1 MTRANEDIRRAMGAN
16 GLKQW
21 EVAEAMGMRDENFSR
36 KLRKEL
42 SVAEKEKILSVIENL
57 VKGESI

>member
-1 MTRANEDIRRAMGAN
+1 MKTNKEIRREIGAR

-21 EVAEAMGMRDENFSR
+21 QVADALGISEATLSK

-42 SVAEKEKILSVIENL
+42 PNDEKEKILAVIEEL
-57 VKGESI
+57 GEGES

>member
-1 MTRANEDIRRAMGAN
+1 MRTNEDVRRAMGAA

-21 EVAEAMGMRDENFSR
+21 EVADALGVLECNLSR

-42 SVAEKEKILSVIENL
+42 PPEEKEKILAVIENL
-57 VKGESI
+57 AKEENA